1 MEMGLIA
8 AKCTECG
15 ANIEVDQTK
24 KAGVCPFCGCAYVT
38 QDAIVNY
45 NTTIINNNSI
55 TADNV
60 NIVGGDFNNLFKLAK
75 ESWDC
80 GDFDE
85 AFKLFSKALEFYPD
99 HAEAILYRGLS
110 KGWQSKGN
118 ACYLNVTDAAFKK
131 VFSQNRSNLTEEQKC
146 SELEFLGH
154 YNTLVVA
161 ISNLAEEVYSPDCSD
176 TGSAELLW
184 SNVSN
189 CISSQKTIIAIFEK
203 DLLQSKYQLDS
214 YITFL
219 KNLSSYYV
227 QITNKRYWNTYNT
240 GGLIDIRKIYV
251 NNRENYL
258 SLLSQN
264 DSKIQQY
271 DSSYQIHSAQ
281 IGSAKTGCY
290 IATAVYGS
298 YDCPQVWTLRRYRDY
313 TLGANWEG
321 RLFIKVYYAISPTIV
336 KIFGKTK
343 GFNSFW
349 RKILDKKVQ
358 KLQLNGVESTPYVDK
373 VWRKGQYGHDDENN
387 DK

>member
-1 MEMGLIA
+1 MGLIA

-80 GDFDE
+80 NDFDE
-85 AFKLFSKALEFYPD
+85 AFKLFSKALEISPD

-131 VFSQNRSNLTEEQKC
+131 VYLQNRSNLTEDQK
-146 SELEFLGH
+146 SAELDFLGY

-161 ISNLAEEVYSPDCSD
+161 ISDLAEKVYSPDCSD

-184 SNVSN
+184 NNVSN
-189 CISSQKTIIAIFEK
+189 CISSQNTIIAIFEK
-203 DLLQSKYQLDS
+203 DLLPSKYQLDS
-214 YITFL
+214 YIVYL
-219 KNLSSYYV
+219 KNLSSYYI
-227 QITNKRYWNTYNT
+227 QITNKRNWNTYNT
-240 GGLIDIRKIYV
+240 GGLIDIRRIYV
-251 NNRENYL
+251 YDREGYL
-258 SLLSQN
+258 TQLLQN

-298 YDCPQVWTLRRYRDY
+298 YDCPQVWTLRRYRDIVLKSSA
-313 TLGANWEG
+313 LG
-321 RLFIKVYYAISPTIV
+321 RTFIAVYYAISPTLVRTFSKSVVV
-336 KIFGKTK
+336 KKIWRSILNPMVKRLNEK
-343 GFNSFW
+343 GFSN
-349 RKILDKKVQ
+349 
-358 KLQLNGVESTPYVDK
+358 NPYTD
-373 VWRKGQYGHDDENN
+373 
-387 DK
+387 

>member
-1 MEMGLIA
+1 MGLIA

-24 KAGVCPFCGCAYVT
+24 KADVCPFCGCAYVT

-80 GDFDE
+80 NDYDE
-85 AFKLFSKALEFYPD
+85 AFKLFSKALEISPD

-131 VFSQNRSNLTEEQKC
+131 VYLQNRSKLTEDQK
-146 SELEFLGH
+146 SAELDFLGY
-154 YNTLVVA
+154 YNSLVVA
-161 ISNLAEEVYSPDCSD
+161 ISDLAEEVYSPDCSD

-189 CISSQKTIIAIFEK
+189 CISSQNTIIAIFEK
-203 DLLQSKYQLDS
+203 DLLPSKYQLDS
-214 YITFL
+214 YIVYL
-219 KNLSSYYV
+219 KNLSSYYI
-227 QITNKRYWNTYNT
+227 QITSERYWNTYNT
-240 GGLIDIRKIYV
+240 GGLLDIRKIYV
-251 NNRENYL
+251 FDRESYL
-258 SLLSQN
+258 TQLSQN
-264 DSKIQQY
+264 DNKIQQY
-271 DSSYQIHSAQ
+271 DSSYSPCEIEY
-281 IGSAKTGCY
+281 GKTGCY

-313 TLGANWEG
+313 TLGENWAG

-343 GFNSFW
+343 WFNSFW
-349 RKILDKKVQ
+349 KKVLDKKVQ

-373 VWRKGQYGHDDENN
+373 VWRKGQYRHHDENN